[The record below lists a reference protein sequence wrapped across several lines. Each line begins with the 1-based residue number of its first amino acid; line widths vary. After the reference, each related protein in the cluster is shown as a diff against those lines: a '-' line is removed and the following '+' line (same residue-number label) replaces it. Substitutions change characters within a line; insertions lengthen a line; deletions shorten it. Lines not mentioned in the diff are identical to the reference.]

1 MSQSESTPGLAPDK
15 TAMQFLYAERE
26 LLLTVGDVLDA
37 SVEVIV
43 SPARRDLSQATAL
56 AARIHAGAG
65 AALAAQCE
73 QLLREH
79 GQLDGGMAV
88 YTGAG
93 DLSCVAVI
101 HAVGPEHDAVA
112 PQEVIEQA
120 ISRSLQ
126 LCDINGWRSLALPAL
141 GGADGDTDDAGSL
154 AISARASFRAI
165 TRFWDARQECALE
178 HIRVCLEP
186 AQFRAFFA
194 AFRETGLVEEVPA
207 TEAESGEEHIGYVD
221 LSDAQAGAADEEIDD
236 WFK

>member
-1 MSQSESTPGLAPDK
+1 MSQSESRPDK
-15 TAMQFLYAERE
+15 TTMQFLYAERE

-37 SVEVIV
+37 PVEAII

-65 AALAAQCE
+65 ATLATQCA

-79 GQLDGGMAV
+79 GRLDCGMAV

-93 DLSCVAVI
+93 DLSCAAVI
-101 HAVGPEHDAVA
+101 HAVGPERDAVA
-112 PQEVIEQA
+112 PQEAIEQA

-141 GGADGDTDDAGSL
+141 GGTDDADSL

-186 AQFRAFFA
+186 AQFRAFFD
-194 AFRETGLVEEVPA
+194 AFRETGLAEEVPA
-207 TEAESGEEHIGYVD
+207 TAPGVDAESEEERIGYVD